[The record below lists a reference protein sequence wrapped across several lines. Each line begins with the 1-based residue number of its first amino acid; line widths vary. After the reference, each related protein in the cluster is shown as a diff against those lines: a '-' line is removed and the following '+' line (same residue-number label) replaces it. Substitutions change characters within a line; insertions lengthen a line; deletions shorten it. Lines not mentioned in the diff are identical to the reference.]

1 MKMIFKQ
8 KLEEYT
14 EAEFLELLKGFSD
27 FPTELNEDELDVYL
41 DDLLRHFELITEHP
55 GGSDVIYYPKAGQ
68 EDGLEG
74 ILKEVKEW
82 RALNNKPGFKAQ

>member
-1 MKMIFKQ
+1 MIFKQ
-8 KLEEYT
+8 RLEDYT
-14 EAEFLELLKGFSD
+14 EAEFLELLQGFSH
-27 FPTELNEDELDVYL
+27 FPDGLKDDDLEVYL
-41 DDLLRHFELITEHP
+41 DGLLEHFELITEHP